1 MSNYVYGPLN
11 FDCKV
16 YYGGY
21 AGKSKVPFNE
31 HREVILLGMAL
42 NFLANALSATLEQK
56 LNYLNPVFTTSL
68 CRLNLDPRNRKQI
81 SLVTKFYTNKFFYF
95 SGKQILNKIIY

>member
-95 SGKQILNKIIY
+95 SEK